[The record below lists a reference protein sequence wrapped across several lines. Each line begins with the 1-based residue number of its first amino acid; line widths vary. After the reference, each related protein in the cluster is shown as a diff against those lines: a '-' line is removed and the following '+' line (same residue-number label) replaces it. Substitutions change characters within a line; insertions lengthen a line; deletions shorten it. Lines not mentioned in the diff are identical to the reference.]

1 MHMHGRNRPL
11 DGAQN
16 IPIEKSV
23 KIAGQPSLDAHFRS
37 PALPSLR
44 SLPRHIFGGKEIRI
58 GSAWSTAKS
67 AKTAAD
73 ETHVREIDVPVD
85 HVRNRVADG
94 LATQVIRNDDQRTE
108 RGTLSCRQVH
118 CLGEI

>member
-44 SLPRHIFGGKEIRI
+44 SLTRHIFGGKGIRI
-58 GSAWSTAKS
+58 GSAWSTAKP

-73 ETHVREIDVPVD
+73 KTHVRKVDVPVD
-85 HVRNRVADG
+85 DVRNRIADS
-94 LATQVIRNDDQRTE
+94 LATQVIRNGDQRIE
-108 RGTLSCRQVH
+108 RGTLSRRQLLCRW
-118 CLGEI
+118 